1 MKVFPALLEEIFLE
15 NANLFQK
22 WFPKKEKQVM
32 KNTVISVFMFCA
44 TVLAQGGVLSV
55 EDCVNMAIKTHPAVQ
70 SARMAHQS
78 SLYTKRIA
86 IASALPV
93 FKMEYSY
100 TWLDEQPKIE
110 LPGQP
115 PTTLSG
121 ELPNPMP
128 PPATIPLTLSTPP
141 TPPTT
146 IPAGSDEI
154 ESFTVS
160 ATQPLFTGG
169 ATWNAWQLAKLQERD
184 AVMQVK
190 QAEMEVAFQVR
201 RAFYGVLKAIEFV
214 DVAGKALE
222 MAESL
227 RKRAQDFYDVGLI
240 AKNDVLEAE
249 VRVAEAKQN
258 LTTAKSGL
266 SIAKSALNI
275 LIGRP
280 RQDEIEVQ
288 GKLEMLPF
296 ALSLEDCINKGLAQR
311 PEVISARL
319 RVEMAERL
327 MKIERAGW
335 FPMVA
340 AVGAYKHEEGA
351 FSSDPEQWSFT
362 LAATWTFWEWGK
374 KYYKVKSAGEMV
386 GQARQAVR
394 FTEDQV
400 TLEIKEAYFRLREA
414 ETNLETAKTG
424 LVSAEENLRVV
435 QAKFDQNMA
444 TSFDVITAQTLLT
457 KARTSVVSA
466 LADYMTAKAALDRA
480 MGVYPPVEVSSPPS
494 AGGQTQP
501 QSSHP
506 SAPAQGEAPTNN

>member
-1 MKVFPALLEEIFLE
+1 MKKQLILVLLLC
-15 NANLFQK
+15 A
-22 WFPKKEKQVM
+22 
-32 KNTVISVFMFCA
+32 SVF
-44 TVLAQGGVLSV
+44 AQGGALSV
-55 EDCVNMAIKTHPAVQ
+55 DDCVNLALKSHPAIQ

-78 SLYTKRIA
+78 SVYTKRIA

-93 FKMEYSY
+93 FKMGYSY
-100 TWLDEQPKIE
+100 TWLDEQPTIE
-110 LPGQP
+110 IPGQP

-128 PPATIPLTLSTPP
+128 PPATIPLTLSTPGS
-141 TPPTT
+141 PPMS

-184 AVMQVK
+184 AALQVK

-214 DVAGKALE
+214 DVAEKALE

-227 RKRAQDFYDVGLI
+227 RKRAQDFYDVGFI

-280 RQDEIEVQ
+280 RQEEIEVQ
-288 GKLEMLPF
+288 GKLEMEPF
-296 ALSLEDCINKGLAQR
+296 NMSLDECINRGLQQR
-311 PEVISARL
+311 PEAISARL

-394 FTEDQV
+394 LTEDQI
-400 TLEIKEAYFRLREA
+400 TLEIKEAYFKLREA
-414 ETNLETAKTG
+414 ENNLETARAG
-424 LVSAEENLRVV
+424 LISAEENLRVV

-466 LADYMTAKAALDRA
+466 LADYMTARASLERA
-480 MGVYPPVEVSSPPS
+480 MGVYPPTGAVVGGANGGAGNQPPSPP
-494 AGGQTQP
+494 ANP
-501 QSSHP
+501 
-506 SAPAQGEAPTNN
+506 PAQEPPANN